1 MGRRKVEPTNGKLRE
16 PTGFPSHSS
25 NYPWQIIM
33 LRIVVKFHGEDLTTS
48 PKFEATIP
56 EQKYSKKP
64 LVPGLVADTEFICLK
79 KRFCWFI
86 LGWPILL
93 KDQQGLSNP

>member
-1 MGRRKVEPTNGKLRE
+1 MGRRKGEPTNGKLRTNRV
-16 PTGFPSHSS
+16 PLSLFKLPMANNHSQNCGKIPRTGP
-25 NYPWQIIM
+25 
-33 LRIVVKFHGEDLTTS
+33 TTS

-86 LGWPILL
+86 LGWPILF